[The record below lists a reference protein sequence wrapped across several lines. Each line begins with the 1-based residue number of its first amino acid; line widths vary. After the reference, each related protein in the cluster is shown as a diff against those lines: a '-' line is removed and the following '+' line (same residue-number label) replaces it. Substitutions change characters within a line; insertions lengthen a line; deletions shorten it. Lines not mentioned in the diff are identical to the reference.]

1 MRRQRSGWWLAV
13 GGWRKNDSDATPSE
27 PFANRQPPTANRK
40 RLQHLVA
47 LATFVILSIANTW
60 PLVANLTRAV
70 SDPGDPLICAWIL
83 DWDWYATLHQP
94 LSLFHANAFYP
105 AKYSLAFSENLYG
118 VALLLFPL
126 RTIGLAPL
134 TAYNVAMLAGFA
146 FCGFAAYLLGVRL
159 TNSFAAG
166 LAAGVFYAFLPFR
179 FVHLSHVQ
187 HIWGGWLPMLLFAL
201 LLYGE
206 RPTRKR
212 ALFFA
217 AMFVMNGLTNIHYL
231 FFGALAAAITALL
244 LIPRASWRE
253 LLLATIVAL
262 AILAPF
268 LYPYAAASKL
278 YGMQR
283 TVDDVAR
290 FSATVS
296 DWLPHDGEPERRLY
310 LGALALLAAAAG
322 LWSRTSARLLALLW
336 IAIGFAGSLG
346 LNTQFHAF
354 LYGAVP
360 GFRAIRVP
368 ARWAV
373 IAYVGLSILIAL
385 ATAML
390 AKRSRIA
397 AFAVPLAF
405 AITLWQAPVRWFLID
420 PRPAPVYPW
429 LARQSL
435 QGGVIELPIHQE
447 SDYDVL
453 FRSTVHHQPIVNG
466 VSGFAP
472 PQRTEIDTLQ
482 ATTPIPDT
490 LVDRLRESNVALLIL
505 HADLLGERAPEWRDW
520 LRRELERGRLQFVA
534 RFDTKSEGDFVFRIG
549 EQLTR
554 RDHPQLAAL
563 LDGRPQCGRA
573 LMGAL
578 DFPPPE
584 FAFHRSAIFSGWVV
598 SHDGI
603 SSVDLWFNNRRTR
616 YSAKLQ
622 DDAGLASRCAEV
634 PNVTR
639 ARYVAILYD
648 RPPDIREV
656 TDVQVEVTDAHGRRT
671 VFDDRWI
678 TWDLLAS
685 APPPNQQGQNR
696 RTE

>member
-1 MRRQRSGWWLAV
+1 MGWLSAV
-13 GGWRKNDSDATPSE
+13 GSRLSGDHRPPPPA
-27 PFANRQPPTANRK
+27 AHRQLLP
-40 RLQHLVA
+40 HV
-47 LATFVILSIANTW
+47 LAAITFIALSIANTW
-60 PLVANLTRAV
+60 PLAANLDRAV
-70 SDPGDPLICAWIL
+70 SDPGDPFICAWIL
-83 DWDWYATLHQP
+83 DWDWYATFHQP

-105 AKYSLAFSENLYG
+105 AKYALAFSENLYG
-118 VALLLFPL
+118 IALLLFPL
-126 RTIGLAPL
+126 RALGLAPL
-134 TAYNVAMLAGFA
+134 AAFNVAMLAGFA
-146 FCGFAAYLLGVRL
+146 FCGFAAYLLGARL

-166 LAAGVFYAFLPFR
+166 LAAGVFYAFVPFR
-179 FVHLSHVQ
+179 FVHLPHVQ
-187 HIWGGWLPMLLFAL
+187 HVWGGWLPMMLFAL

-206 RPTRKR
+206 RPARKR

-217 AMFVMNGLTNIHYL
+217 AMFVMNGLTNIHFL
-231 FFGALAAAITALL
+231 FFGAFAAAITALL
-244 LIPRASWRE
+244 LIPRRSWRE
-253 LLLATIVAL
+253 LLLATLVAL

-283 TVDDVAR
+283 TVDDVMR
-290 FSATVS
+290 FSATAS

-310 LGALALLAAAAG
+310 PGALALLVAAAG
-322 LWSRTSARLLALLW
+322 LLSRRSARLLALLW
-336 IAIGFAGSLG
+336 IAIGFVGSLG
-346 LNTQFHAF
+346 LHTQFHAF

-373 IAYVGLSILIAL
+373 IAYIGLAILIAL

-390 AKRSRIA
+390 ATRNRIA

-420 PRPAPVYPW
+420 PQPSPVYTW

-447 SDYDVL
+447 SDYDIL

-482 ATTPIPDT
+482 ATVPIPDA
-490 LVDRLRESNVALLIL
+490 LVDRLLASNVELLIL

-520 LRRELERGRLQFVA
+520 LRRELDRGRLQFVD
-534 RFDTKSEGDFVFRIG
+534 RFDTKSEGDYLFRIG
-549 EQLTR
+549 ERLPR

-563 LDGRPQCGRA
+563 LDGRPACGGA

-584 FAFHRSAIFSGWVV
+584 FTFHRSAIVSGWVV
-598 SHDGI
+598 SRNGI
-603 SSVDLWFNNRRTR
+603 RSVDLWFNNRRTR
-616 YSAKLQ
+616 YPAKLQ
-622 DDAGLASRCAEV
+622 PDAALASRCAGV

-639 ARYVAILYD
+639 ARYLAILYD

-656 TDVQVEVTDAHGRRT
+656 TDVQVEVTDAHGRKT